1 MFLKKSAVDDAAQ
14 TLREANIKFDV
25 IIEDYQREID
35 NENPSLEEIEF
46 YQNRN
51 GMLTPNYY
59 QLLSFVSLIAF
70 FAKSA
75 N

>member
-1 MFLKKSAVDDAAQ
+1 MFLEKSAVDDAAQ

-25 IIEDYQREID
+25 IIDDYQREID

-51 GMLTPNYY
+51 GMLTPN
-59 QLLSFVSLIAF
+59 
-70 FAKSA
+70 
-75 N
+75 